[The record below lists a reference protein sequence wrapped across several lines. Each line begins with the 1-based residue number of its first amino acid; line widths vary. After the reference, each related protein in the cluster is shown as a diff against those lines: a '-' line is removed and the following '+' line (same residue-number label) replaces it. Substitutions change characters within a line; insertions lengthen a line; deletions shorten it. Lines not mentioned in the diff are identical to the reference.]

1 LRLFP
6 RPFIALARSIL
17 ANRLGPTRNRSDGL
31 SQSWPVSALSGCTCR
46 QSLRLILSSKLG
58 RGPGRMTPFSNH
70 HDRPGAGP
78 GFSLTLGENCVN
90 SGRRGTAGPGPPD
103 SPIRPSRSPTGP
115 QADGTT
121 AKAHSPRA
129 AVGRPWPSRARPS
142 PPVQSGFTASAWG
155 STAICLSSGLPWT
168 RSAIPSVSR
177 GNNSAIQEALAIRV
191 LRPARAGRPAYLSPP
206 FRSVRDP
213 DPPLGRLRELPLG
226 DPSLSRQP
234 PVPSPPNEPW
244 V

>member
-1 LRLFP
+1 MARPGARPGPPLTLDESASTRAVRVPHLF
-6 RPFIALARSIL
+6 
-17 ANRLGPTRNRSDGL
+17 L
-31 SQSWPVSALSGCTCR
+31 SFT
-46 QSLRLILSSKLG
+46 LG
-58 RGPGRMTPFSNH
+58 RGPGRMNPFSTT
-70 HDRPGAGP
+70 RGPAGGQTGP
-78 GFSLTLGENCVN
+78 LTHPWRNCV
-90 SGRRGTAGPGPPD
+90 SAGRQGTAGPGPPD

-129 AVGRPWPSRARPS
+129 AVGRPWPSWARPS
-142 PPVQSGFTASAWG
+142 PPVQSGITASAWG
-155 STAICLSSGLPWT
+155 STAAYLSSGLPWT

-177 GNNSAIQEALAIRV
+177 GNNSANQEALAIRV
-191 LRPARAGRPAYLSPP
+191 LRPAGAGRPAYLSPP
-206 FRSVRDP
+206 FCSVRDP

>member
-1 LRLFP
+1 MTPFSTHLIPQALFLP
-6 RPFIALARSIL
+6 S
-17 ANRLGPTRNRSDGL
+17 N
-31 SQSWPVSALSGCTCR
+31 
-46 QSLRLILSSKLG
+46 LG
-58 RGPGRMTPFSNH
+58 RGPGRMTPSATRR
-70 HDRPGAGP
+70 DPAESRAGP
-78 GFSLTLGENCVN
+78 LTHPWRICVS
-90 SGRRGTAGPGPPD
+90 SGRQGTAGPGPPD

-177 GNNSAIQEALAIRV
+177 GNNSANQEALAIRV
-191 LRPARAGRPAYLSPP
+191 LRPAGASRPAYLSPP

-213 DPPLGRLRELPLG
+213 DLPLGRLRELPLG

-234 PVPSPPNEPW
+234 PGPSLPTS
-244 V
+244 VGI